1 MKKIT
6 FFVEGQTEQLFIN
19 KLLIEIAGQKNI
31 SVELEQFQGYGRR
44 PTKNIYPKTASN
56 PVSPKHYALIHD
68 CRSDSS
74 VRSRIIDN
82 YQTLFSQGHTQI
94 IGLLDFY
101 PQNLCPETNLTQ
113 FENELINGTVKRNRQ
128 VTPPLPANT
137 AIVVAVNEIE
147 SWFLSECNHFTCVD
161 AILTN
166 SFIVSRVGFDT
177 CIDDM
182 TLRSH
187 PAQDLHDIYQLVGKA
202 YKNKKKDTVERTIEC
217 LDYANIYIK
226 IASKITKLND
236 LVSIINTFLT

>member
-1 MKKIT
+1 MKKIA
-6 FFVEGQTEQLFIN
+6 FFVEGQTEQLFMN

-31 SVELEQFQGYGRR
+31 SVELEQFQGYGKK
-44 PTKNIYPKTASN
+44 PTKIIYPITTSSS
-56 PVSPKHYALIHD
+56 VSPQHYALIHD

-74 VRSRIIDN
+74 VKSRIIEN
-82 YQTLFSQGHTQI
+82 YRTLFLQGHTQI

-128 VTPPLPANT
+128 RTPPLPGNT

-161 AILTN
+161 PILTN
-166 SFIVSRVGFDT
+166 SFIVSRVGFDP

-187 PAQDLHDIYQLVGKA
+187 PAQDLHDIYQLANKA
-202 YKNKKKDTVERTIEC
+202 YNKKKKNVERTIEC

-226 IASKITKLND
+226 LKSKITKLNELISKID
-236 LVSIINTFLT
+236 TFLT

>member
-1 MKKIT
+1 M
-6 FFVEGQTEQLFIN
+6 
-19 KLLIEIAGQKNI
+19 
-31 SVELEQFQGYGRR
+31 
-44 PTKNIYPKTASN
+44 
-56 PVSPKHYALIHD
+56 
-68 CRSDSS
+68 
-74 VRSRIIDN
+74 
-82 YQTLFSQGHTQI
+82 
-94 IGLLDFY
+94 
-101 PQNLCPETNLTQ
+101 
-113 FENELINGTVKRNRQ
+113 INGTVKRNRQ

-166 SFIVSRVGFDT
+166 SFIVSRVGFDP

-226 IASKITKLND
+226 LASKITKLND
-236 LVSIINTFLT
+236 LVSIINIFLT